1 MERQT
6 RLPLRLLS
14 LQPPLISLTELTSED
29 IRFNIFRRTLLSTKQ
44 KKKKKITMS
53 NRIRAVNWEYLEL
66 VIAGWNAKSSA
77 ILQE

>member
-1 MERQT
+1 MEHQT

-44 KKKKKITMS
+44 KKKKITMS
-53 NRIRAVNWEYLEL
+53 NRIWAVNWEYLEL